1 MTCCS
6 CILVKLVTKVFISF
20 RWVSNP
26 EKAARN
32 IFLSSL
38 SFSFSLS
45 LFFVFFLDVLASFFQ
60 TQPLLLAS
68 SSCDTALPASFTLLS
83 VTISRQPITP
93 SISLKWADFLRL
105 PPVCLLF
112 QSLHTLNRSRR
123 YFLFYLQLSVAHF
136 EPNFLF
142 ICVAMSSYAF
152 RAWLLFMQSMFSA
165 HRLMSIFS
173 SSSDHLS
180 YDLFPPSTVSGDE
193 EGEDEVL
200 ACEDC
205 IWLGGLL

>member
-1 MTCCS
+1 MFHDRDSLCYCFSKNLLNAPTKAFIVVTCCS

-20 RWVSNP
+20 RWISNP

-38 SFSFSLS
+38 SFSSSLS

-60 TQPLLLAS
+60 TQHPSLLLAS

-112 QSLHTLNRSRR
+112 QSLHTLYRSRR
-123 YFLFYLQLSVAHF
+123 YFILFLQLLVARF

-142 ICVAMSSYAF
+142 ICVAMSSHAF
-152 RAWLLFMQSMFSA
+152 RAWLLLMRSMFSA
-165 HRLMSIFS
+165 HRL
-173 SSSDHLS
+173 
-180 YDLFPPSTVSGDE
+180 
-193 EGEDEVL
+193 
-200 ACEDC
+200 
-205 IWLGGLL
+205 